1 MLGAPR
7 IVLSGSGARHQNYDQ
22 RSVEGYA
29 QHGGTPQCGG
39 QGTCSSCQHQTQCDH
54 WGKNWMIKAAAM
66 IRNQKGGHLKRS
78 FKTTKESPGREVRSD
93 RGSSIGRTITQLVRP
108 CADQVSYSRPSYGA
122 LWPTRWRGNDVLLTS
137 STPKM
142 RASHQG
148 GFCEPATDRG
158 DFGYFDNAAVCAGC
172 TAGRSQI
179 EGGRA
184 KRRRHHRWRQGK
196 DASLLPNCYCR

>member
-142 RASHQG
+142 GALL
-148 GFCEPATDRG
+148 E
-158 DFGYFDNAAVCAGC
+158 AAGKD
-172 TAGRSQI
+172 TQ
-179 EGGRA
+179 
-184 KRRRHHRWRQGK
+184 RRDQGK
-196 DASLLPNCYCR
+196 FMYRLLIVGILIISTMPLAAQGQQPDPAKVKADAQKSYQHHQWR